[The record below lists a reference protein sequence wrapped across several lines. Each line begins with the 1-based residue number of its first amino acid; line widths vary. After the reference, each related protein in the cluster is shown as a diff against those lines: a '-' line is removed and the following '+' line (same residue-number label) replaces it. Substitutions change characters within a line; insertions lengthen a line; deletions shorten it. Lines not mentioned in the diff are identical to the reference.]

1 MHTWFNCK
9 IRYEKVM
16 ENGMNK
22 KVTEPYLVDA
32 LSFTEAE
39 SRIIEEMKPFVSG
52 EFSVAAI
59 ARENIQEVIGMDK
72 EDGNIFYKVR
82 IALITLD
89 EKSGKEKR
97 NRVNMIVKADSTA
110 DAEKILNEYMKGT
123 MSDYVI
129 ESVMET
135 AIVDVY
141 FYDLAPETED
151 TK

>member
-32 LSFTEAE
+32 MSFTEAE
-39 SRIIEEMKPFVSG
+39 SRIIEEVTPFVSG
-52 EFSVAAI
+52 EFSVTAI

-82 IALITLD
+82 IALVTLD

-97 NRVNMIVKADSTA
+97 NRVNMIVKANSTA
-110 DAEKILNEYMKGT
+110 DAEKILKEYMKET

-141 FYDLAPETED
+141 FYNLDPETED